1 MRTFEN
7 LPCECIV
14 EILLYFEDNH
24 STLHKCLFVNRFW
37 CKLVVPILWR
47 RPFRQWC
54 NSFQRVEKRIES
66 NWNSLCRT
74 YIAALNEVE
83 KEILTPF
90 DKRHDFPQPLFQYS
104 SYLEKFSF
112 SAISGIIM
120 EGWKINDMWINLF
133 QDETIKRLRRM
144 MTAILQL
151 VLRTSHLREIEI
163 LDYYTTQLPFFY
175 NVLDI
180 IPFSSY
186 QLGFSQLRNLT
197 IHCNSHT
204 YHKGLLSNLSR
215 SCTNLQRLEYNIEQ
229 HIDSETMDALAN
241 IITTQSNLKKFSL
254 NNCNIVYNQGRLISY
269 LHSQKESLTSLSIY
283 FIDLSIINLNRIAE
297 YTKLETM
304 KICNCHWTIK
314 GSYEM
319 FLRSPIQLKSL
330 TFSKNRFE
338 DNTILDALIEKAGKN
353 LLKLCTDK
361 VPEKTMKY
369 LFQFCPNVS
378 KFTLLY
384 QGNCKEFLC
393 YLKGSRIRQ
402 LVIKSHINSDKL
414 LFSLGKHVP
423 SSLEKIFLRCDFTPV
438 YLRNFLHDYSTLSL
452 NTLETLYIKDRY
464 DHTYGYLQEIKSCIA
479 CNLMKTI
486 VLESFIYTDDELD
499 LFQNIRKKGINL
511 ILQEA
516 V

>member
-1 MRTFEN
+1 MKTFEN
-7 LPCECIV
+7 LPCECII
-14 EILLYFEDNH
+14 EIFLHFEDNY

-163 LDYYTTQLPFFY
+163 LDYYSTQLPFFY
-175 NVLDI
+175 NVLNG

-186 QLGFSQLRNLT
+186 QFGFSQLRSLT
-197 IHCNSHT
+197 IHIKSSTN
-204 YHKGLLSNLSR
+204 HKELLSNLSK
-215 SCTNLQRLEYNIEQ
+215 SCTNIQSLEYKIERYVG
-229 HIDSETMDALAN
+229 SETIDALAD
-241 IITTQSNLKKFSL
+241 IITTQSNLKTFSL
-254 NNCNIVYNQGRLISY
+254 NIQNFVYDQGRLINY
-269 LHSQKESLTSLSIY
+269 LHSQKESLTSLS
-283 FIDLSIINLNRIAE
+283 LQSINLSNVDLNKIAE

-304 KICNCHWTIK
+304 EICNCYWNMN
-314 GSYEM
+314 GSYEI

-330 TFSKNRFE
+330 TFSKNSFG
-338 DNTILDALIEKAGKN
+338 DNTFLAALIKKADKN
-353 LLKLCTDK
+353 LLNLCTDE
-361 VPEKTMKY
+361 VPEKIMKY
-369 LFQFCPNVS
+369 LFQFCPNIS
-378 KFTLLY
+378 KFTLFY
-384 QGNCKEFLC
+384 KNDWKMFLH
-393 YLKGSRIRQ
+393 YLKGSRISR
-402 LVIKSHINSDKL
+402 LVIKSHISSNKL
-414 LFSLGKHVP
+414 LNILGTYVP
-423 SSLEKIFLRCDFTPV
+423 SSLEELYLRCNFTPD
-438 YLRNFLHDYSTLSL
+438 YLRNFLLDYSISSSD
-452 NTLETLYIKDRY
+452 TLETLYIKDIE
-464 DHTYGYLQEIKSCIA
+464 DHSYGYLKAIEDCIA
-479 CNLMKTI
+479 CNSLKTI
-486 VLESFIYTDDELD
+486 VLESLVYTDEKLD
-499 LFQNIRKKGINL
+499 FVQNIRKKGINI
-511 ILQEA
+511 ILQET